1 MHRWIG
7 RVAVVTGASAGIG
20 AAIAKELTQAGM
32 VTLGLAR
39 RVDRVE
45 ALREQIPKQFSAN
58 LHAIRCDVS
67 KEADIDRAFQ
77 EITDKFGGIDVLINN
92 AGIVRD
98 SIRLLQEDSDG
109 SQPMRDIL
117 DTNVLGLT
125 LCSRKAFKSMRDRSV
140 DGHIVH
146 INSIAGHRVLNFP
159 HMNMY
164 SASKFAVTALTET
177 MRNEL
182 REMNSKV
189 KVTSISPGVVKTEIV
204 DALDNHVGFPMLEP
218 KDIADAVLYVLG
230 TPPRVQV
237 HELTIKPVG
246 EAF

>member
-1 MHRWIG
+1 MKRWIG
-7 RVAVVTGASAGIG
+7 RVAVVTGASSGIG
-20 AAIAKELTQAGM
+20 AAIAKELALAGLIT
-32 VTLGLAR
+32 VGLAR
-39 RVDRVE
+39 RVERVE
-45 ALREQIPKQFSAN
+45 ALRDQIPKQFSAN
-58 LHAIRCDVS
+58 LHAIKCDVS
-67 KEADIDRAFQ
+67 QEEDIDRVFQ
-77 EITDKFGGIDVLINN
+77 KIVDKFGGIDVLINN

-98 SIRLLQEDSDG
+98 SMRLLSEDSQG
-109 SQPMRDIL
+109 AQPLRDIL

-125 LCSRKAFKSMRDRSV
+125 LCSRKACNSMRDRSV
-140 DGHIVH
+140 DGHIIH

-182 REMNSKV
+182 REMKSKV
-189 KVTSISPGVVKTEIV
+189 KVTSISPGVVKTEII
-204 DALDNHVGFPMLEP
+204 DAMDNHKDFPMLEP

-230 TPPRVQV
+230 TPAHVQV

-246 EAF
+246 EEF